1 MISFEMLAFYEVV
14 KALQKRLAKGVVPIS
29 SKKNF
34 NTDDD
39 RGFLYFYEDTA
50 SDNDGCTVYDIAF
63 DVFDAFILG
72 DSSDAFDVIDE
83 NYRAKLFCF
92 PRNKE
97 HQLYSWYVTIVPKG
111 YTETTPWRFDVFADK
126 TYVDNTRQ

>member
-14 KALQKRLAKGVVPIS
+14 KALQERLAKGVVPIS
-29 SKKNF
+29 SEKNF
-34 NTDDD
+34 RPCNKD
-39 RGFLYFYEDTA
+39 FLYFYEDTA

-63 DVFDAFILG
+63 DVFDDFIVG
-72 DSSDAFDVIDE
+72 DSRDAFGYVDE
-83 NYRAKLFCF
+83 NYTAKLVCF

-111 YTETTPWRFDVFADK
+111 DAETIPWRLDVFADK
-126 TYVDNTRQ
+126 TYVSKGE